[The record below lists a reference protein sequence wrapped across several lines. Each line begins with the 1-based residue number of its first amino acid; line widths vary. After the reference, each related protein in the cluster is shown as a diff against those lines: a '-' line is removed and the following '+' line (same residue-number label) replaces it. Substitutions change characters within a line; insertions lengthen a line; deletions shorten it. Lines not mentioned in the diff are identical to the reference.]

1 METVTKTKMVVGEEG
16 AEPWQLRMFRRTLK
30 KQQKLRAL
38 LEMLGPVNGKRCLLL
53 TCGDNNGALNW
64 HFREH
69 GGSWSWADMEMTSV
83 FQIAALTGD
92 EAAHVEKDGSRIP
105 FPDAHFDVV
114 MTIDVHEHLE
124 DTRAV
129 NAELVRVTKAGG
141 RVIVTT
147 PGGDPRKLANRLK
160 NLLGMRAKDYGHVVD
175 GYSADELAQQLQG
188 AGLQPGARSSYSR
201 FFTEMV
207 ELMINLV
214 YVKILS
220 KGSEVEVQKD
230 AASLAE
236 DSGPIAPQTEEQ
248 LASVNKSYKL
258 WSLAY
263 PVFWLI
269 SQLDRLLAF
278 GEGYAVI
285 VAAQKE

>member
-1 METVTKTKMVVGEEG
+1 METVTKRKMAVDDRG

-30 KQQKLRAL
+30 KQQKLQAL
-38 LEMLGPVNGKRCLLL
+38 LEILGPVNGKRCLLL

-69 GGSWSWADMEMTSV
+69 GGRWSWADMEMTSV
-83 FQIAALTGD
+83 LQIAALTGD
-92 EAAHVEKDGSRIP
+92 EVAHVERDGGSIP
-105 FPDAHFDVV
+105 FPEAHFDVV
-114 MTIDVHEHLE
+114 VTIDVHEHLQ
-124 DTRAV
+124 DTTVV
-129 NAELVRVTKAGG
+129 NAELARVTKPEG

-175 GYSADELAQQLQG
+175 GYSADELAQQLRG
-188 AGLQPGARSSYSR
+188 AGLQPGARASYSR

-214 YVKILS
+214 YVKLLS
-220 KGSEVEVQKD
+220 KGGEAEVED
-230 AASLAE
+230 DAE
-236 DSGPIAPQTEEQ
+236 DAGPIAPQTEEQ

-269 SQLDRLLAF
+269 SQLDRLLAS